1 MKVLKQIGENAY
13 KIELLAHLD
22 ISNTFNVANIAPYF
36 SNDSTYDSRT
46 SPFPPGENNR
56 WVSSNGPI
64 DIGLFEFGL
73 AMQVI
78 EVLDDVHYQP
88 MGQLLA

>member
-1 MKVLKQIGENAY
+1 
-13 KIELLAHLD
+13 
-22 ISNTFNVANIAPYF
+22 
-36 SNDSTYDSRT
+36 
-46 SPFPPGENNR
+46 
-56 WVSSNGPI
+56 VSSNGPI

-78 EVLDDVHYQP
+78 EVLDNVHYQP

>member
-1 MKVLKQIGENAY
+1 VKVLKQIGENAY

-46 SPFPPGENNR
+46 SPFPPGENKR
-56 WVSSNGPI
+56 
-64 DIGLFEFGL
+64 
-73 AMQVI
+73 
-78 EVLDDVHYQP
+78 
-88 MGQLLA
+88 